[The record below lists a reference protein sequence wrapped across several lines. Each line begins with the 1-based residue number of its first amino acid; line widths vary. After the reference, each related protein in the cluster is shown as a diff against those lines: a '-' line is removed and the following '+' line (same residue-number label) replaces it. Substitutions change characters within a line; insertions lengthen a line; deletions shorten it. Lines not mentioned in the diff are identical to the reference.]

1 MPPMRK
7 YPRLMVVGLLWSVAN
22 IGVARA
28 ADPPLR
34 AGILDDA
41 APYVVHQPDG
51 KLSGF
56 TVELFRLI
64 AARMQRD
71 IEFTTASQPA
81 LYDGLAHRKYDVLP
95 GPIPATPEL
104 AGSMLLLEGYVSSSF
119 QFATRANLHMQ
130 ALSDLHGRRLA
141 VRRETPYAEWADRNA
156 QRYGFTVLP
165 VASSAA
171 AAEAVLDGTADVSLS
186 GSPVQEYMAV
196 RRRDFSPALSLPETT
211 VHESAAVGVNE
222 IELRDEMED
231 ALRCLKMDGTVARL
245 SKEWFGRNP
254 DAEDLENLVVPGYG
268 VPGLA
273 GYDPKFRKTRC

>member
-1 MPPMRK
+1 MRIS
-7 YPRLMVVGLLWSVAN
+7 RLILVAAFVVG
-22 IGVARA
+22 GVGTARA
-28 ADPPLR
+28 GDPPLR
-34 AGILDDA
+34 AGVLDDA
-41 APYVVHQPDG
+41 APYVVHGPGG

-71 IEFTTASQPA
+71 IEFTTATQPA
-81 LYDGLAHRKYDVLP
+81 LFEGLAHHEYDVLP
-95 GPIPATPEL
+95 GPIPATPDHAE
-104 AGSMLLLEGYVSSSF
+104 SMLLLEGYVSSSF
-119 QFATRANLHMQ
+119 QFATRADQHVQ

-141 VRRETPYAEWADRNA
+141 VRRETQYAEWADRNA

-165 VASSAA
+165 VGSSAA
-171 AAEAVLDGTADVSLS
+171 AAQAVLDGAADVSLS
-186 GSPVQEYMAV
+186 GSPVQDYMAA
-196 RRRDFSPALSLPETT
+196 RNKDFAPALLLPETV
-211 VHESAAVGVNE
+211 VHESAAVGLNE
-222 IELRDEMED
+222 TELRDEMED